1 VLFELRGDEELRA
14 ILTVDAPVR
23 EPLIKAAEKILHAVG
38 IADPSR
44 HATDLVG
51 LVDALL
57 MYRTAQAAPVN
68 AARVLR
74 AYISGLPCSQAE

>member
-1 VLFELRGDEELRA
+1 MLFELRGDDELRA
-14 ILTVDAPVR
+14 MLTVDAPVR
-23 EPLIKAAEKILHAVG
+23 QPLIKAAEKILQAVG
-38 IADPSR
+38 IADPSQ

-57 MYRTAQAAPVN
+57 MYRTAQAAPVD

-74 AYISGLPCSQAE
+74 AYISGLPLAQR